1 MEETFKLITKYLK
14 RKRWEYD
21 GTQYIFRTAEPKDS
35 YIECLIDCV
44 LPKKGQSYTR
54 LKFDNDLDLIMA
66 DVHDIFGQTIAF
78 QSNFFVDGNVAQN
91 VYLSEETKKRIREEL
106 KTLHW
111 FERKGYN
118 SDKFDTRFSC
128 ELNVFPAFNRKP
140 STDNESVTFNFFF
153 DIFNLTYEDKQV
165 TLKDSHYNEGKSWI
179 ETFMW
184 DSDFSADV
192 ADIFYTACE
201 PDFKFYGSD
210 SLYISA
216 TGYLRNID
224 GVNNGDGE
232 WNQWD
237 RKQIDNFFE
246 EREIIY

>member
-106 KTLHW
+106 KTINW
-111 FERKGYN
+111 FKIKGTQRN
-118 SDKFDTRFSC
+118 SETRFSC
-128 ELNVFPAFNRKP
+128 ELKVYPAFNKKP
-140 STDNESVTFNFFF
+140 IMDGESVTFNFFY

-165 TLKDSHYNEGKSWI
+165 ILKDSHYNEGKSWI
-179 ETFMW
+179 EDLMLEN
-184 DSDFSADV
+184 DFAADV
-192 ADIFYTACE
+192 ADLFYTACE
-201 PDFKFYGSD
+201 PDFRFYGSGD
-210 SLYISA
+210 LYISA

-224 GVNNGDGE
+224 GVNKGDGE
-232 WNQWD
+232 WKQWD
-237 RKQIDNFFE
+237 RNQIDDFFE
-246 EREIIY
+246 VG